1 MQLKNILR
9 NKVGILQSYG
19 NIDTNKE
26 KWLMSIIVPNK
37 YSRKNKNKVNK
48 NDVVW
53 YTKYSK
59 AFRI

>member
-9 NKVGILQSYG
+9 NKVGILQLYG